1 MRLNLRQIEVF
12 RAIMITGSISGA
24 ARLLSVSQPAI
35 SRLLA
40 YTEDGLKLQ
49 LFERVRGR
57 VQPTPEARRLFAEVD
72 EVHRGVLRINDLADE
87 LRAHGTGSV
96 RVVASPSAGHSMVPD
111 AVAKLRRR
119 FSDLKVEFESLT
131 LQEIIAK
138 LAAVNITADRKT
150 LYTDFEDLRQFGFD
164 IIAQQRDR
172 TTYYHLGERDFE
184 LPELKLLVDSVQAAK
199 FITTRKSQELIRK
212 LERYASVYQAAQL
225 NRQVYIAGRVKAM
238 NESIYYNIDR
248 LHSAINAG
256 VQIRFQYGQWNL
268 NKEMEL
274 RRGGDWY
281 QVSPWALTWDDEK
294 YYLVAY
300 DADVDMIKHYRVDK
314 MLRIKALDEPR
325 QGQKA
330 FVAFDMALYSK
341 SVFGMF
347 TGEET
352 TVTLEAENHMV
363 GVIIDRFGKD
373 ISLAPVSDTRF
384 QATVN
389 VIASPQFIGWI
400 VALGKSIRI
409 VAPDALVERMREEI
423 HRLSDQYDC

>member
-1 MRLNLRQIEVF
+1 MAKGKMKMLHLIRIF
-12 RAIMITGSISGA
+12 
-24 ARLLSVSQPAI
+24 SQE
-35 SRLLA
+35 
-40 YTEDGLKLQ
+40 TD
-49 LFERVRGR
+49 
-57 VQPTPEARRLFAEVD
+57 D
-72 EVHRGVLRINDLADE
+72 EHA
-87 LRAHGTGSV
+87 
-96 RVVASPSAGHSMVPD
+96 
-111 AVAKLRRR
+111 
-119 FSDLKVEFESLT
+119 LT

-164 IIAQQRDR
+164 IITQQRDR

-212 LERYASVYQAAQL
+212 LERYTSVYQAAQL
-225 NRQVYIAGRVKAM
+225 NRQVYISGRVKAM

-300 DADVDMIKHYRVDK
+300 DADADMIKHYRVDK

-325 QGQKA
+325 KGQKA

-373 ISLAPVSDTRF
+373 ISITPVSDTHF

-389 VIASPQFIGWI
+389 VIASPQFLGWI

-423 HRLSDQYDC
+423 HRLSEQYDC

>member
-1 MRLNLRQIEVF
+1 MAKGKMKMLHLIRIF
-12 RAIMITGSISGA
+12 
-24 ARLLSVSQPAI
+24 SQE
-35 SRLLA
+35 
-40 YTEDGLKLQ
+40 TD
-49 LFERVRGR
+49 
-57 VQPTPEARRLFAEVD
+57 D
-72 EVHRGVLRINDLADE
+72 EHA
-87 LRAHGTGSV
+87 
-96 RVVASPSAGHSMVPD
+96 
-111 AVAKLRRR
+111 
-119 FSDLKVEFESLT
+119 LT

-248 LHSAINAG
+248 LHNAINAG

-300 DADVDMIKHYRVDK
+300 DADADMIKHYRVDK

>member
-1 MRLNLRQIEVF
+1 MAKGKMKMLHLIRIF
-12 RAIMITGSISGA
+12 
-24 ARLLSVSQPAI
+24 SQE
-35 SRLLA
+35 
-40 YTEDGLKLQ
+40 TD
-49 LFERVRGR
+49 
-57 VQPTPEARRLFAEVD
+57 D
-72 EVHRGVLRINDLADE
+72 EHA
-87 LRAHGTGSV
+87 
-96 RVVASPSAGHSMVPD
+96 
-111 AVAKLRRR
+111 
-119 FSDLKVEFESLT
+119 LT

-138 LAAVNITADRKT
+138 LAAVNISADRKT

-164 IIAQQRDR
+164 IIAQQRNH

-199 FITTRKSQELIRK
+199 FITTRKSRDLIRK

-225 NRQVYIAGRVKAM
+225 HRQVYIAGRVKAM

-248 LHSAINAG
+248 LHSAINTG

-268 NKEMEL
+268 NREMEL
-274 RRGGDWY
+274 RRGGEWY
-281 QVSPWALTWDDEK
+281 QASPWALTWDNEK

-300 DADVDMIKHYRVDK
+300 DADANMIKHYRVDK

-330 FVAFDMALYSK
+330 FEAFDMAIYSK

-373 ISLAPVSDTRF
+373 IALSPVSETHF
-384 QATVN
+384 HATVN

-400 VALGKSIRI
+400 VALGRSIRI

-423 HRLSDQYDC
+423 HRLSEQYEMLS

>member
-1 MRLNLRQIEVF
+1 MAKGKMKMLHLIRIF
-12 RAIMITGSISGA
+12 
-24 ARLLSVSQPAI
+24 SQE
-35 SRLLA
+35 
-40 YTEDGLKLQ
+40 TD
-49 LFERVRGR
+49 
-57 VQPTPEARRLFAEVD
+57 D
-72 EVHRGVLRINDLADE
+72 EHA
-87 LRAHGTGSV
+87 
-96 RVVASPSAGHSMVPD
+96 
-111 AVAKLRRR
+111 
-119 FSDLKVEFESLT
+119 LT

-164 IIAQQRDR
+164 IIAQQSDR

-248 LHSAINAG
+248 LHNAINAG

-300 DADVDMIKHYRVDK
+300 DADADMIKHYRVDK

-373 ISLAPVSDTRF
+373 ISITPVSDTRF

-423 HRLSDQYDC
+423 HRLSEQYDC

>member
-1 MRLNLRQIEVF
+1 MAKGKMKMLHLIRIF
-12 RAIMITGSISGA
+12 
-24 ARLLSVSQPAI
+24 SQE
-35 SRLLA
+35 
-40 YTEDGLKLQ
+40 TD
-49 LFERVRGR
+49 
-57 VQPTPEARRLFAEVD
+57 D
-72 EVHRGVLRINDLADE
+72 EHA
-87 LRAHGTGSV
+87 
-96 RVVASPSAGHSMVPD
+96 
-111 AVAKLRRR
+111 
-119 FSDLKVEFESLT
+119 LT

-212 LERYASVYQAAQL
+212 LERYTSVYQAAQL

-268 NKEMEL
+268 NKEMEP

-300 DADVDMIKHYRVDK
+300 DADMIKHYRVDK
-314 MLRIKALDEPR
+314 MQEIRITEESRLGRENFKDFDLA
-325 QGQKA
+325 A
-330 FVAFDMALYSK
+330 FARK
-341 SVFGMF
+341 TFGMYG
-347 TGEET
+347 GEDRKI
-352 TVTLEAENHMV
+352 TLEGENHLV
-363 GVIIDRFGKD
+363 GVVIDRFGTD
-373 ISLAPVSDTRF
+373 VMIHPHDQEHFHAGV
-384 QATVN
+384 TVT
-389 VIASPQFIGWI
+389 VSPQFFGWLAGIGKGIRISWPEDVREEYKAYLKEI
-400 VALGKSIRI
+400 VANS
-409 VAPDALVERMREEI
+409 
-423 HRLSDQYDC
+423 

>member
-1 MRLNLRQIEVF
+1 MAKGKMKMLHLIRIF
-12 RAIMITGSISGA
+12 
-24 ARLLSVSQPAI
+24 SQE
-35 SRLLA
+35 
-40 YTEDGLKLQ
+40 TD
-49 LFERVRGR
+49 
-57 VQPTPEARRLFAEVD
+57 D
-72 EVHRGVLRINDLADE
+72 EHA
-87 LRAHGTGSV
+87 
-96 RVVASPSAGHSMVPD
+96 
-111 AVAKLRRR
+111 
-119 FSDLKVEFESLT
+119 LT

-300 DADVDMIKHYRVDK
+300 DADADMIKHYRVDK
-314 MLRIKALDEPR
+314 MLRIKALDKPR

-423 HRLSDQYDC
+423 HRLSEQYDC

>member
-1 MRLNLRQIEVF
+1 MAKGKMKMLHLIRIF
-12 RAIMITGSISGA
+12 
-24 ARLLSVSQPAI
+24 SQE
-35 SRLLA
+35 
-40 YTEDGLKLQ
+40 TD
-49 LFERVRGR
+49 
-57 VQPTPEARRLFAEVD
+57 D
-72 EVHRGVLRINDLADE
+72 EHA
-87 LRAHGTGSV
+87 
-96 RVVASPSAGHSMVPD
+96 
-111 AVAKLRRR
+111 
-119 FSDLKVEFESLT
+119 LT

-138 LAAVNITADRKT
+138 LAAVDITADRKT
-150 LYTDFEDLRQFGFD
+150 LYADFEDLRQFGFD
-164 IIAQQRDR
+164 IIAQQRNHS
-172 TTYYHLGERDFE
+172 TYYHLGERDFE

-199 FITTRKSQELIRK
+199 FITTRKSRELIRK
-212 LERYASVYQAAQL
+212 LERYTSVYQAAQL

-268 NKEMEL
+268 DKEMEL
-274 RRGGDWY
+274 RRGGEWY
-281 QVSPWALTWDDEK
+281 EVSPWALTWDNEK

-300 DADVDMIKHYRVDK
+300 DADADMIKHYRVDK
-314 MLRIKALDEPR
+314 MLRIRVLDEPR
-325 QGQKA
+325 QGQEA
-330 FVAFDMALYSK
+330 FDAFDMASYSK

-373 ISLAPVSDTRF
+373 INLAPISDAHF

-389 VIASPQFIGWI
+389 VIVSPQFIGWI

-409 VAPDALVERMREEI
+409 VAPDTLVERMREEI
-423 HRLSDQYDC
+423 QRLSEQYR

>member
-1 MRLNLRQIEVF
+1 MAKGKMKMLHLIRIF
-12 RAIMITGSISGA
+12 
-24 ARLLSVSQPAI
+24 SQE
-35 SRLLA
+35 
-40 YTEDGLKLQ
+40 TD
-49 LFERVRGR
+49 
-57 VQPTPEARRLFAEVD
+57 D
-72 EVHRGVLRINDLADE
+72 EHA
-87 LRAHGTGSV
+87 
-96 RVVASPSAGHSMVPD
+96 
-111 AVAKLRRR
+111 
-119 FSDLKVEFESLT
+119 LT
-131 LQEIIAK
+131 LQEIIAR

-199 FITTRKSQELIRK
+199 FITTRKSRELIRK

-248 LHSAINAG
+248 LHNAINAG

-274 RRGGDWY
+274 RRGGEWY

-300 DADVDMIKHYRVDK
+300 DADADMIKHYRVDK

-373 ISLAPVSDTRF
+373 ISLAPVSDTHF

-389 VIASPQFIGWI
+389 VIASPSSSAG
-400 VALGKSIRI
+400 S
-409 VAPDALVERMREEI
+409 
-423 HRLSDQYDC
+423 

>member
-1 MRLNLRQIEVF
+1 MAKGKMKMLHLIRIF
-12 RAIMITGSISGA
+12 
-24 ARLLSVSQPAI
+24 SQE
-35 SRLLA
+35 
-40 YTEDGLKLQ
+40 TD
-49 LFERVRGR
+49 
-57 VQPTPEARRLFAEVD
+57 D
-72 EVHRGVLRINDLADE
+72 EHA
-87 LRAHGTGSV
+87 
-96 RVVASPSAGHSMVPD
+96 
-111 AVAKLRRR
+111 
-119 FSDLKVEFESLT
+119 LT

-248 LHSAINAG
+248 LHNAINAG

-300 DADVDMIKHYRVDK
+300 DADADMIKHYRVDK

-423 HRLSDQYDC
+423 HRLSEQYDC

>member
-1 MRLNLRQIEVF
+1 MAKGKMKMLHLIRIF
-12 RAIMITGSISGA
+12 
-24 ARLLSVSQPAI
+24 SQE
-35 SRLLA
+35 
-40 YTEDGLKLQ
+40 TD
-49 LFERVRGR
+49 
-57 VQPTPEARRLFAEVD
+57 D
-72 EVHRGVLRINDLADE
+72 EHA
-87 LRAHGTGSV
+87 
-96 RVVASPSAGHSMVPD
+96 
-111 AVAKLRRR
+111 
-119 FSDLKVEFESLT
+119 LT
-131 LQEIIAK
+131 LQEIIAR

-199 FITTRKSQELIRK
+199 FITTRKSRELIRK
-212 LERYASVYQAAQL
+212 LERYASIYQAAQL

-274 RRGGDWY
+274 RRGGEWY

-300 DADVDMIKHYRVDK
+300 DADADMIKHYRVDK
-314 MLRIKALDEPR
+314 MLRIKALDEHR

-352 TVTLEAENHMV
+352 TVTLEAENHMA

-373 ISLAPVSDTRF
+373 ISITPVSDTRF

-409 VAPDALVERMREEI
+409 VAPDALVKRMREEI
-423 HRLSDQYDC
+423 HRLSEQYDC

>member
-1 MRLNLRQIEVF
+1 MAKGKMKMLHLIRIF
-12 RAIMITGSISGA
+12 
-24 ARLLSVSQPAI
+24 SQE
-35 SRLLA
+35 
-40 YTEDGLKLQ
+40 TD
-49 LFERVRGR
+49 
-57 VQPTPEARRLFAEVD
+57 D
-72 EVHRGVLRINDLADE
+72 EHA
-87 LRAHGTGSV
+87 
-96 RVVASPSAGHSMVPD
+96 
-111 AVAKLRRR
+111 
-119 FSDLKVEFESLT
+119 LT
-131 LQEIIAK
+131 LQEIIGK

-150 LYTDFEDLRQFGFD
+150 LYNDFEDLRQFGFD

-199 FITTRKSQELIRK
+199 FITTRKSRELIRK
-212 LERYASVYQAAQL
+212 LERYTSIYQAAQL
-225 NRQVYIAGRVKAM
+225 HRQVYIAGRVKAM

-256 VQIRFQYGQWNL
+256 IQIRFQYGQWNL

-300 DADVDMIKHYRVDK
+300 DADANMIKHYRVDK

-325 QGQKA
+325 KGQKA
-330 FVAFDMALYSK
+330 FEAFVMALYSK

-373 ISLAPVSDTRF
+373 ISLAPVSDTHF

-423 HRLSDQYDC
+423 HRLSEQYK

>member
-1 MRLNLRQIEVF
+1 MAKGKMKMLHLIRIF
-12 RAIMITGSISGA
+12 
-24 ARLLSVSQPAI
+24 SQE
-35 SRLLA
+35 
-40 YTEDGLKLQ
+40 TD
-49 LFERVRGR
+49 
-57 VQPTPEARRLFAEVD
+57 D
-72 EVHRGVLRINDLADE
+72 EHA
-87 LRAHGTGSV
+87 
-96 RVVASPSAGHSMVPD
+96 
-111 AVAKLRRR
+111 
-119 FSDLKVEFESLT
+119 LT

-199 FITTRKSQELIRK
+199 FITTRKSRELIRK
-212 LERYASVYQAAQL
+212 LERYASVYQAAQF

-248 LHSAINAG
+248 LHNAINAG

-300 DADVDMIKHYRVDK
+300 DADADMIKHYRVDK

-373 ISLAPVSDTRF
+373 ISITPVSDTHF

-423 HRLSDQYDC
+423 HRLSDQYK

>member
-1 MRLNLRQIEVF
+1 MAKGKMKMLHLIRIF
-12 RAIMITGSISGA
+12 
-24 ARLLSVSQPAI
+24 SQE
-35 SRLLA
+35 
-40 YTEDGLKLQ
+40 TD
-49 LFERVRGR
+49 
-57 VQPTPEARRLFAEVD
+57 D
-72 EVHRGVLRINDLADE
+72 EHA
-87 LRAHGTGSV
+87 
-96 RVVASPSAGHSMVPD
+96 
-111 AVAKLRRR
+111 
-119 FSDLKVEFESLT
+119 LT

-212 LERYASVYQAAQL
+212 LERYTSVYQAAQL
-225 NRQVYIAGRVKAM
+225 NRQVYIAGRIKAM

-248 LHSAINAG
+248 LHNAINAG

-300 DADVDMIKHYRVDK
+300 DADADMIKHYRVDK

-330 FVAFDMALYSK
+330 STPHPRYICLQIPK
-341 SVFGMF
+341 RC
-347 TGEET
+347 
-352 TVTLEAENHMV
+352 L
-363 GVIIDRFGKD
+363 
-373 ISLAPVSDTRF
+373 DTSF
-384 QATVN
+384 
-389 VIASPQFIGWI
+389 P
-400 VALGKSIRI
+400 
-409 VAPDALVERMREEI
+409 
-423 HRLSDQYDC
+423 